1 MSTPPSP
8 RPPHRAAPAPPPA
21 PPVTAPP
28 ASFAPPPPPPPQV
41 RKNAATQ
48 HLCAAAYLDRDFRNG
63 IVDEV
68 VDRPDRAVAPNP
80 GTDVV
85 PVLRHIRTAR
95 TIDLVQQ
102 SILAVILLLM
112 VCLFFAA
119 SFFLAVTLCVW
130 ALIGLPLLIA
140 ETRSATPTGTI
151 AASVVTKFNWVRV
164 ALVALAVLAVL
175 FLLTALLPM
184 ILGNLILDQYGGG
197 LAVQESD
204 RPGSASVPTNSD
216 GASPLGVLVFF
227 LLLVAA
233 TPAICGGLRAHRL
246 MSIPEELEPAGPV
259 DARTVF
265 IGLAQHSPVVTYH
278 SHRAPFV
285 GSGFPLATWQF
296 AMTLHPAD
304 AAAEGGTAMTID
316 PVALNRSVK
325 ARVEQLGADSPITK
339 RLPGLAL
346 TDNVYV
352 SGRDT
357 ATPVFYPNELPR
369 SGYPFETVEQV
380 QADPTTPVRHYL
392 RCTIDSWGGELITT
406 VFLHCALQ
414 GETLYVEFTSCVLP
428 PTPERYHVFGS
439 GASKE
444 MAVFLGVV
452 RGIAALPYELL
463 RSPFDTVRELA
474 RRASGATRSD
484 SGVGAGDHGA
494 IAGVREFG
502 TDIVEH
508 NYFQY
513 RDSVKYIEILERQI
527 LDALLDYLRENN
539 VDVSELDE
547 RANTIVNN
555 GVINYGKLQT
565 GAAGAGSSG
574 KVGSIGEGSRGSVS

>member
-1 MSTPPSP
+1 MPQFAPTP
-8 RPPHRAAPAPPPA
+8 

-28 ASFAPPPPPPPQV
+28 QPFIPPPPPPA
-41 RKNAATQ
+41 RKNSATQ
-48 HLCAAAYLDRDFRNG
+48 HLCAAAYLDRDFRNAV
-63 IVDEV
+63 IDEV
-68 VDRPDRAVAPNP
+68 VDRPDRAIAPNP
-80 GTDVV
+80 GTDAV
-85 PVLRHIRTAR
+85 PILRHVRSAR
-95 TIDLVQQ
+95 SIDLTQQ
-102 SILAVILLLM
+102 GILAGILVFL
-112 VCLFFAA
+112 VCLFFWA
-119 SFFLAVTLCVW
+119 SLFVLFTLCVW
-130 ALIGLPLLIA
+130 ALIGLPVLFA
-140 ETRSATPTGTI
+140 EARSSTPTGTI
-151 AASVVTKFNWVRV
+151 SASVVPRLNWMRV
-164 ALVALAVLAVL
+164 ALIVLVILVAL
-175 FLLTALLPM
+175 FILTVLLPM
-184 ILGNLILDQYGGG
+184 VMADSLLRDQLEGAAPQG
-197 LAVQESD
+197 SD
-204 RPGSASVPTNSD
+204 RSGDASEPAGSVG
-216 GASPLGVLVFF
+216 GAFF
-227 LLLVAA
+227 LGLLLLAA
-233 TPAICGGLRAHRL
+233 VPAICGGVRAHRL
-246 MSIPEELEPAGPV
+246 MSIPEELEPAGRV
-259 DARTVF
+259 DARTEF
-265 IGLAQHSPVVTYH
+265 IGLAQRSPVVTYH
-278 SHRAPFV
+278 SSRAPFV
-285 GSGFPLATWQF
+285 GSGFALATWQL
-296 AMTLHPAD
+296 AMTLRPAD
-304 AAAEGGTAMTID
+304 AHTGAARPMTID
-316 PVALNRSVK
+316 PVGLDRSVK
-325 ARVEQLGADSPITK
+325 ARIEQLGADSPITK

-439 GASKE
+439 GVSKE
-444 MAVFLGVV
+444 LAVFLGVV
-452 RGIAALPYELL
+452 RGIAALPFELL
-463 RSPFDTVRELA
+463 RSPVDTVRELS
-474 RRASGATRSD
+474 RGASGAARS
-484 SGVGAGDHGA
+484 GTKVGAGDHGA
-494 IAGVREFG
+494 LAGVRELG
-502 TDIVEH
+502 TDIIEH